1 MIIQKLQLFTSKLEA
16 QKKFYNET
24 IGFLIQ
30 EENDRSFT
38 VKVGTTLLIFVYS
51 PKPVIYHLAFNIP
64 AEGTQKALRWLKK
77 RVEILSFEDKEIQDF
92 SNWNAEA
99 IYFTDADGNI
109 LEFIS
114 RKNLNNTNILPFS
127 YASILNISEIGM
139 PVANVEESA
148 ILLDQHFGVKKYSLS
163 NSDFGAYGDEQ
174 GLFIVVNEKTKNW
187 FPTNIPA
194 RPAPFV
200 IDFQVNNRMYH
211 FEFPRSFWFL

>member
-1 MIIQKLQLFTSKLEA
+1 MIIHKLQLFTSKLEA

-30 EENDRSFT
+30 EENERSFT
-38 VKVGTTLLIFVYS
+38 VKVGTAFLTFVYS
-51 PKPVIYHLAFNIP
+51 PKPVIYHFAFNIP
-64 AEGTQKALRWLKK
+64 ADAEEKALKWLKK
-77 RVEILSFEDKEIQDF
+77 RVEVLALDSNEIHDF
-92 SNWNAEA
+92 SNWNAAA

-114 RKNLNNTNILPFS
+114 RKNLNNPSILPFS

-139 PVANVEESA
+139 PVMNVGKTT

-163 NSDFGAYGDEQ
+163 NSDFGACGDEQ
-174 GLFIVVNEKTKNW
+174 GLFIIVNEKTKNW

-200 IDFQVNNRMYH
+200 IDFQQGNRIYH
-211 FEFPRSFWFL
+211 FEFPKSFWLL